1 MPLRK
6 CYFPTLAVYNLNFM
20 GLSSKQRRN
29 AHLSMVR
36 HLMESHQIVGLEELH
51 ADTKRDANMFFFKQ
65 IHATK
70 FYDSTVNMA
79 ILVNTEWANT
89 HNPQHVD
96 IVPGAT
102 HGIQWN
108 SGAGRCFFIHIYL
121 DATPATGIKVDQLN
135 RIKQWATANIQP
147 FDTIFTGGDRNHI
160 RQVSEVTLNAYTRTV
175 RRAQFSRASFGRGMN
190 AWRH

>member
-29 AHLSMVR
+29 ARLSMVR

-51 ADTKRDANMFFFKQ
+51 ADTKRDANMFFFEH

-79 ILVNTEWANT
+79 ILVNTEWAKPTTPITSTLFPAQRTASNGT
-89 HNPQHVD
+89 REQAAV
-96 IVPGAT
+96 
-102 HGIQWN
+102 
-108 SGAGRCFFIHIYL
+108 SSFISTWMQL
-121 DATPATGIKVDQLN
+121 QLPA
-135 RIKQWATANIQP
+135 
-147 FDTIFTGGDRNHI
+147 
-160 RQVSEVTLNAYTRTV
+160 
-175 RRAQFSRASFGRGMN
+175 
-190 AWRH
+190 